1 MKCSIIERNHEMCQC
16 LEEQSYQLYEI
27 GAEIRSEYPDA
38 ASFLFFTL
46 AYIHKSYQ
54 ISANTITQKLTSIP
68 ISENTEALV
77 FMDDDLFEELSQE
90 LYSLA
95 SELDAEHQNAA
106 SILCDVVTFIL
117 GENSFSA
124 EVIKQKLISLSLSE
138 NNLQLNDRFNLIN
151 NKLVNK

>member
-1 MKCSIIERNHEMCQC
+1 MKCSITTDNQEKCML

-54 ISANTITQKLTSIP
+54 ISANTITQKLTSMP
-68 ISENTEALV
+68 LSDNAEPLV
-77 FMDDDLFEELSQE
+77 LMDVDLFEKLSHE

-95 SELDAEHQNAA
+95 SELDAEHQTAA
-106 SILCDVVTFIL
+106 SILCDVATFIL

-124 EVIKQKLISLSLSE
+124 EIIKQKLISFSLSE
-138 NNLQLNDRFNLIN
+138 NNLQLVDRYNRIN
-151 NKLVNK
+151 NKLFHK